1 MAITQALEDI
11 YTALHANNDGLDAR
25 IAALKAALETEG
37 AREVVVDA
45 SRLPNNSRPGRRMMQ
60 TYFKKRGVVVVF
72 KTVDAA

>member
-1 MAITQALEDI
+1 MTIAQALEDI